1 MASLRNRTRRMLVM
15 NLEHEVSCA
24 SGTCGCRPMRV
35 VVTDQ
40 SPVTGVRAQRVI
52 EKQVCAS
59 LTLLPREVRRGLT
72 EAVLGCREV
81 KAALRTGRIEVVAE
95 LPPAPVPAPIPAPK
109 KEATP

>member
-1 MASLRNRTRRMLVM
+1 MASLRNLTRRMLVM

-24 SGTCGCRPMRV
+24 SGACGCKPMRV

-59 LTLLPREVRRGLT
+59 LTLLPRELRRGLPDS
-72 EAVLGCREV
+72 VLGCREV
-81 KAALRTGRIEVVAE
+81 KAALRAGRVEVVAE
-95 LPPAPVPAPIPAPK
+95 LPPAPAPK

>member
-1 MASLRNRTRRMLVM
+1 MASLGNRTRRMLVM

-59 LTLLPREVRRGLT
+59 LTLLPRELRRGLPD
-72 EAVLGCREV
+72 AALGCREV
-81 KAALRTGRIEVVAE
+81 KVALRAGRIEVVAE
-95 LPPAPVPAPIPAPK
+95 LSPAPGPK